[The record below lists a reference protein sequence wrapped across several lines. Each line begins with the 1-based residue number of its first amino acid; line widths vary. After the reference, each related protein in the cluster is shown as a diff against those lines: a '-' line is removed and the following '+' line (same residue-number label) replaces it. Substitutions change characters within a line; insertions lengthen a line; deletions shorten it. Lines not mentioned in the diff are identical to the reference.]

1 MGSMFSLNF
10 DASVNSSYQSE
21 IALGFSRWDEI
32 VSGIKS
38 PGGDIPHQ
46 ITVNISS
53 DSGITAAAI
62 AITTGLQNV
71 NGLFYPTTVQLKIKE
86 QNLPRLLSTKIPTPD
101 DPPIPI
107 TEDIYL
113 KVENPHANALS
124 GSIVG
129 IEGYYTVENP
139 NSKCRFVRNAAG
151 TQYDKVLSSNGD
163 ERFVYKKVANLD
175 CNPITD
181 DPFYIFRT
189 NDTSGL
195 SWAYTRLSASSTFS
209 TITELPFSQV
219 SYANLITLFS
229 IWDTNSSTWKNQ
241 STWSGDFGLGMN
253 NSSNKTLMS
262 IGCSTSAPL
271 NSTPNPPKTLLYYLS
286 LHESCH
292 LLGVGNLWS
301 SRNLLK
307 DFLGDTFYIGSN
319 AVREYKTAFSNWPD
333 SSNFFGVPVEDGG
346 GLGTEGTHPEEGHKS
361 DPGNLPH
368 YLLNNSIIYP
378 GLEGEIMTGWLEN
391 KAMPLSRIS
400 IAFLEDLNYSVDYSK
415 ADNFFV
421 AHDPPATPTPRTP
434 TPLPPET
441 PTKTSTPNA
450 GVTAITPTPR
460 LPPSNFTPYNS
471 IVSKYL
477 EKSNVLKSS
486 NHLNRSNSLKEN
498 L

>member
-53 DSGITAAAI
+53 DSGITAAAV
-62 AITTGLQNV
+62 ALTTGLENV
-71 NGLFYPTTVQLKIKE
+71 NGLFYPKTVQLKIKE
-86 QNLPRLLSTKIPTPD
+86 QNLPRLLSTKIPSNPSS
-101 DPPIPI
+101 DP
-107 TEDIYL
+107 
-113 KVENPHANALS
+113 K
-124 GSIVG
+124 
-129 IEGYYTVENP
+129 
-139 NSKCRFVRNAAG
+139 
-151 TQYDKVLSSNGD
+151 
-163 ERFVYKKVANLD
+163 
-175 CNPITD
+175 
-181 DPFYIFRT
+181 
-189 NDTSGL
+189 
-195 SWAYTRLSASSTFS
+195 
-209 TITELPFSQV
+209 
-219 SYANLITLFS
+219 
-229 IWDTNSSTWKNQ
+229 
-241 STWSGDFGLGMN
+241 
-253 NSSNKTLMS
+253 
-262 IGCSTSAPL
+262 
-271 NSTPNPPKTLLYYLS
+271 KTLLYYLS
-286 LHESCH
+286 LHEACH

-307 DFLGDTFYIGSN
+307 VFLGDTFYIGSN

-346 GLGTEGTHPEEGHKS
+346 GLGTEGTHPEEGRKS